1 MVIVPEEQRHLAAGP
16 RPGEEPGGVGAI
28 TVLARGSEARTVL
41 DRCRSVLAVILDHS
55 GPEWPTVEEW
65 RSLLPK
71 WFVAASS
78 PERSR
83 EDAERWLAWWRTLG
97 PADQARAESEQRWTL
112 ADWLYWMEPFERQWF
127 WWDAEIGTD
136 GTLRVTVEIPG
147 WPAAL
152 GALDWLLR
160 AAGAAEVVHDE
171 ASPA

>member
-1 MVIVPEEQRHLAAGP
+1 VVIVPEEQRHLAAGP

-136 GTLRVTVEIPG
+136 GTLRVTVEIPS